1 MKTKASANMRGFTL
15 VEVMVSTVLLASVFV
30 AVVSLSS
37 QSLRNLLRLEPH
49 EIALVHARERMNG
62 LLLLEELQ
70 PGEFSGAWKDGYR
83 WAALI
88 APHTNDTKSASADY
102 LLFDIRVVIS
112 WGDRLEE
119 KNYVLETQQW
129 AKTVKQ
135 NASR

>member
-1 MKTKASANMRGFTL
+1 MRPRGSAKMRGFTL

-37 QSLRNLLRLEPH
+37 QSLHNLLRLEPH

-70 PGEFSGAWKDGYR
+70 PGQFAGSWNDGYR
-83 WAALI
+83 WTALI
-88 APHTNDTKSASADY
+88 AQHANDTKSASADY
-102 LLFDIRVVIS
+102 QLFDIRVVIS

-119 KNYVLETQQW
+119 KNYVLETRQW
-129 AKTVKQ
+129 AKMVKQ

>member
-1 MKTKASANMRGFTL
+1 MRGFTL

-37 QSLRNLLRLEPH
+37 QSLHNLLRLRPH

-70 PGEFSGAWKDGYR
+70 PGQFSGSWEDDYR
-83 WAALI
+83 WTALVVQ
-88 APHTNDTKSASADY
+88 HTNDTKSVGADY
-102 LLFDIRVVIS
+102 QLFDIRVVIS
-112 WGDRLEE
+112 WGDRLQE
-119 KNYVLETQQW
+119 KNYVLETRQW
-129 AKTVKQ
+129 AKMVKQ

>member
-1 MKTKASANMRGFTL
+1 MRPRGSAKMRGFTL

-37 QSLRNLLRLEPH
+37 QSLHNLLRLEPH

-70 PGEFSGAWKDGYR
+70 PGQFAGSWNDGYR
-83 WAALI
+83 WTALI
-88 APHTNDTKSASADY
+88 AQHANDTKSASADY

-119 KNYVLETQQW
+119 KNYVLETRQW
-129 AKTVKQ
+129 AKMVKQ